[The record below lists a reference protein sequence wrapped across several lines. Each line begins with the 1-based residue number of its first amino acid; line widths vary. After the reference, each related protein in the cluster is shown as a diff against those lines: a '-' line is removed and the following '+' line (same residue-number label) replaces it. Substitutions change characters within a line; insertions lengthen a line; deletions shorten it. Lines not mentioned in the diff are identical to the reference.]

1 MRLPFDHQSICNII
15 GVNRSS
21 KHSNKYCF
29 RMGYRQRNGF
39 LGGENAQY
47 LIANTSDVDKG
58 IQISLMRRA
67 PLFDNKN

>member
-1 MRLPFDHQSICNII
+1 
-15 GVNRSS
+15 
-21 KHSNKYCF
+21 
-29 RMGYRQRNGF
+29 MGYRQRNGF